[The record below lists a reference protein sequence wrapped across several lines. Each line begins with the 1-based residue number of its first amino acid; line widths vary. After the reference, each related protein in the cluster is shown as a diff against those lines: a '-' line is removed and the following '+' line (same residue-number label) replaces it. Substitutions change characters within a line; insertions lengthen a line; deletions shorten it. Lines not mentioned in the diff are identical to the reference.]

1 MPKKGA
7 NLTQQAAALRN
18 IHFRCTRLFREL
30 FSRRIDG
37 NWQMRIRRRR
47 QAQALL
53 QPNLAHNRINQ
64 ICAAHDGIDALCGV
78 IDDHGQL
85 ISEQPIRA

>member
-1 MPKKGA
+1 MSKKGA
-7 NLTQQAAALRN
+7 YLTQQAAALRN
-18 IHFRCTRLFREL
+18 IHFRRTRLFRKL
-30 FSRRIDG
+30 FPSRIDD
-37 NWQMRIRRRR
+37 NRQMRIRRRR

-53 QPNLAHNRINQ
+53 QPNLACHRINQ
-64 ICAAHDGIDALCGV
+64 ICAAHDGIDALGGV